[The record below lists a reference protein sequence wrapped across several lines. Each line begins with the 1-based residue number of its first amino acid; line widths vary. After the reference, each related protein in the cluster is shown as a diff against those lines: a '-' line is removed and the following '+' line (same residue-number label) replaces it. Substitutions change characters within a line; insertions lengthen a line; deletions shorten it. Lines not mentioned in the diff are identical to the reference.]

1 MNLYLEP
8 KTSKDR
14 PYSKPSVFTEEG
26 KSILWG
32 SYPFLGIAIKASPPA
47 ESHPFLNC
55 CALYNLGRSE
65 IVRLERL
72 VFCSMC
78 F

>member
-1 MNLYLEP
+1 MNLYLET

-14 PYSKPSVFTEEG
+14 PYSNHQFSPRKEV
-26 KSILWG
+26 
-32 SYPFLGIAIKASPPA
+32 YPLGELPFSWHRRQGVPPA